1 MFRRTTRQ
9 SPFWPAAALLALLAA
24 PHTLLAQ
31 DAPQTIRTNVT
42 NRTEKDIEFTLVG
55 PDGKALGNARTVKP
69 GYVYR
74 TNPRDLPG
82 GSAKEYKWVVRDPAT
97 KKVLQQ
103 AQASADLMIVVGTFR
118 VGAGTEVAKES
129 RLAFVTNRTAKPV
142 ELALV
147 GPDGKDVGP
156 ARSVEPSEV
165 PYRTSARTLPEGS
178 ARGYKWV
185 IRNPATKKVLKDVP
199 AEWSMQSITVGGARP
214 ADSGSAQTP
223 EKKGQGAARRDKMT
237 LSGNFN
243 NGKFKRS
250 QLSPRVK
257 IKDDLGNPVGQDA
270 TPNMTWKAPPKGTKS
285 FALVMEDISVNPAN
299 DTSPDPPGKY
309 THWVVYNIPKDV
321 LQLSGAVVKG
331 ATVGTRYEGPNPPK
345 GEKHTYVFTLYAL
358 NTDKLTLGEGVTAE
372 AMRTATQGRTIGR
385 PAEVRVK
392 FGY

>member
-1 MFRRTTRQ
+1 MFRRTTRP

-31 DAPQTIRTNVT
+31 DAPKTIRADVT

-55 PDGKALGNARTVKP
+55 PDGEALGNTRTVKP

-142 ELALV
+142 EFALV
-147 GPDGKDVGP
+147 GPDGKDRGP
-156 ARSVEPSEV
+156 ARSVQPGKF
-165 PYRTSARTLPEGS
+165 YGTSNRTLPGGS

-185 IRNPATKKVLKDVP
+185 VRDPDTGRVLKEVP
-199 AEWSMQSITVGGARP
+199 ADRAQQSITVGGGRP
-214 ADSGSAQTP
+214 AATFQYN
-223 EKKGQGAARRDKMT
+223 MT
-237 LSGNFN
+237 LSGNFS
-243 NGKFKRS
+243 NGRFGNS

-257 IKDDLGNPVGQDA
+257 IEYLGKRVGQDA
-270 TPNMTWKAPPKGTKS
+270 TPNMRWKDAPKDTES
-285 FALVMEDISVNPAN
+285 FALVMEDISVNPARDN
-299 DTSPDPPGKY
+299 SPEPRGKF
-309 THWVVYNIPKDV
+309 THWVVYNIPKDA
-321 LQLSGAVVKG
+321 LQLSRDVLKA
-331 ATVGTRYEGPNPPK
+331 ATVPIAYEGPNPPK
-345 GEKHTYVFTLYAL
+345 GETHTYVFTLYAL
-358 NTDKLTLGEGVTAE
+358 NTDKLTLAKGVQVTAE
-372 AMRTATQGRTIGR
+372 EMRKAVKGRIIGQ